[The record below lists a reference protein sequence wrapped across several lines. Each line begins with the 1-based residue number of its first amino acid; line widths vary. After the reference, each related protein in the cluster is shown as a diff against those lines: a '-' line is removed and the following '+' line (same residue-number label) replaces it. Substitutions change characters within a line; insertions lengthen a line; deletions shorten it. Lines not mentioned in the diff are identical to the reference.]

1 VIPSDIVIPGIWRAV
16 YDGIYMLLITHNTRS
31 WMMDEDLRCGYLL
44 RSEIVTVTWRCASFG
59 GFRITAALVVA
70 GAGVFSTPMHG

>member
-44 RSEIVTVTWRCASFG
+44 RSEIVTVT
-59 GFRITAALVVA
+59 RITAALVVA